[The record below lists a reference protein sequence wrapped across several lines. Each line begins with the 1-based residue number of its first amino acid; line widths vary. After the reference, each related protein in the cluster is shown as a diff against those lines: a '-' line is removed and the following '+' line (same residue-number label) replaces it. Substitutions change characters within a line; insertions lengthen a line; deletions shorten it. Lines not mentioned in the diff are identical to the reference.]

1 MTVLFEIQ
9 ELDSDLKHCRDEFK
23 EFERLDVKHRE
34 DFKHVKQ
41 KIKKLDDKLE
51 KVN

>member
-1 MTVLFEIQ
+1 M
-9 ELDSDLKHCRDEFK
+9 
-23 EFERLDVKHRE
+23 DVKHRE

-51 KVN
+51 KVSQQLVASRLQLIHAS